1 MLHGKRIL
9 LIVAGGIAAFKSLE
23 LIRRLR
29 ERGASVHCVLTEAGA
44 KFVTPL
50 SLQALSEDRV
60 YSDMFSLTDESEM
73 GHIQLSRD
81 ADLLV
86 VAPATAN
93 ILARMAGG
101 LADDLAATVLL
112 ATDKPVLAAPA
123 MNVRMWTHAATVA
136 NVETLKKR
144 GVTFIGPND
153 GAMACNEHGPGRMSE
168 PEEIVAAIETMLTAE
183 RPLAG
188 KRALVTSGPTRE
200 AIDPV
205 RYISNHSSG
214 KQGHA
219 IAAALARLGADVTLV
234 SGPVAVADPSGLRT
248 VHVELADQM
257 LAACLAAGA
266 VDVAV
271 CAAAVADW
279 KAARPANAKIKKK
292 AGAPPPPSSL
302 PPIPTSWRPCRSP
315 GRSVRRWSW
324 ALPPRP
330 RTWSANAIDKRNR
343 KGCDWIV
350 ANDVSPATGT
360 FGGERNTVHLISEKG
375 VEDWPTLAKD
385 DVALPSGRT
394 HRASSRPAAIGRSC
408 GVTEDDEGRM
418 NGVESVEIEV
428 MRLPHGRDLALPDYA
443 TAAAAGADLLAAID
457 GDIELGPLDRRI
469 VPTGISLALPVGFE
483 AQVRPRSGLAAKN
496 GDHRGQRTG
505 HHRCRL
511 SRRSGRD
518 PDQSQPGAV
527 QDHARHANCTTDH
540 CATRPGGLARSRR
553 TRRDGARRRRLR
565 IDGCRPVT
573 DGSVRRA

>member
-1 MLHGKRIL
+1 MLQGKRIL
-9 LIVAGGIAAFKSLE
+9 LIVAGGIAAFKALE

-29 ERGASVHCVLTEAGA
+29 ERGAAVRCILTEAGTR
-44 KFVTPL
+44 FVTPL

-60 YSDMFSLTDESEM
+60 YTDMFSLTDESET

-86 VAPATAN
+86 VVPATAN

-168 PEEIVAAIETMLTAE
+168 PAEIAAAIESMLAAN

-219 IAAALARLGADVTLV
+219 IAAALARLGAEVTLV
-234 SGPVAVADPSGLRT
+234 SGPVAVADPPEVRVVRVDS
-248 VHVELADQM
+248 ADQM
-257 LAACLAAGA
+257 LAACLAAGR

-279 KAARPANAKIKKK
+279 KVTRTAGAKIKKK
-292 AGAPPPPSSL
+292 AGAL
-302 PPIPTSWRPCRSP
+302 PPALELAANPDILATLSKPGAKRP
-315 GRSVRRWSW
+315 
-324 ALPPRP
+324 ALVVGFAAE
-330 RTWSANAIDKRNR
+330 TEDLVANAIAKRGR

-350 ANDVSPATGT
+350 ANDVSPAIGT
-360 FGGERNTVHLISEKG
+360 FGGERNTVHLVSAAG
-375 VEDWPTLAKD
+375 VENWPTLTKD
-385 DVALPSGRT
+385 EVAGR
-394 HRASSRPAAIGRSC
+394 
-408 GVTEDDEGRM
+408 
-418 NGVESVEIEV
+418 
-428 MRLPHGRDLALPDYA
+428 
-443 TAAAAGADLLAAID
+443 LAARMA
-457 GDIELGPLDRRI
+457 LH
-469 VPTGISLALPVGFE
+469 LAG
-483 AQVRPRSGLAAKN
+483 PRSAEAAE
-496 GDHRGQRTG
+496 
-505 HHRCRL
+505 
-511 SRRSGRD
+511 
-518 PDQSQPGAV
+518 
-527 QDHARHANCTTDH
+527 
-540 CATRPGGLARSRR
+540 
-553 TRRDGARRRRLR
+553 
-565 IDGCRPVT
+565 
-573 DGSVRRA
+573 